1 MNQDVANTPPFLV
14 FTDLDGSLMEHET
27 YSIEAARPALAELAR
42 RGVTPIFASSK
53 TAAEII
59 AIQETSGLHAPF
71 ICENGAAIYGIES
84 KQSKPL
90 AVFGARRDE
99 WLAQVHDIRERMD
112 LKFSGFA
119 DWSNQDFSTHT
130 GLPVA
135 DAARARQREFTEPML
150 WQDTQANFQQ
160 FAKELQKLNLTTL
173 EGGRFISI
181 QSDFDKSN
189 GMKWW
194 QARYPAPQPLLI
206 ALGDS
211 PNDESLLAAADVAV
225 AIKSAK
231 SDQLAPTGPKRI
243 IRTKRP
249 GPSGWNDAINEILA
263 LFDSAQLF
271 SE

>member
-1 MNQDVANTPPFLV
+1 MNQDVADTPPFLV

-27 YSIEAARPALAELAR
+27 YSIEAARPALAALAD
-42 RGVTPIFASSK
+42 RGITPIFASSK

-59 AIQETSGLHAPF
+59 SIQASSGLTGPF
-71 ICENGAAIYGIES
+71 ICENGAAIYEDSGENAEPI
-84 KQSKPL
+84 

-99 WLAQVHDIRERMD
+99 WLTKVHDMRASAGW
-112 LKFSGFA
+112 KFSGFA
-119 DWSNQDFSTHT
+119 DWSNKDVSRHT
-130 GLPVA
+130 GLPEA
-135 DAARARQREFTEPML
+135 DAELARQREFTEPVL
-150 WQDTQANFQQ
+150 WQDTQANFQL
-160 FAKELQKLNLTTL
+160 FLAALAELDLTTL

-181 QSDFDKSN
+181 QSGFDKSN

-194 QARYPAPQPLLI
+194 QSRFADPKPFLV

-231 SDQLAPTGPKRI
+231 SDQLEPAGPQRL

-249 GPSGWNDAINEILA
+249 GPPGWNDAMNEILA
-263 LFDSAQLF
+263 LFDTAQLLKD
-271 SE
+271 